1 MVDDTVTI
9 DGVSEGAAF
18 LDGKRERLF
27 AVDVFAVLGGG
38 DRRHGVP
45 TVAGRDENHIDILAL
60 EEFVHVD
67 ILVARRVAVDLIRVI
82 GNPIASRA
90 AHVADRFEMDVF
102 AFKKMTQVFGT
113 AAADT
118 DRAHI
123 KSIAWR
129 NFAVKS

>member
-1 MVDDTVTI
+1 MDDQT
-9 DGVSEGAAF
+9 GF
-18 LDGKRERLF
+18 LKGQSQGLF

-82 GNPIASRA
+82 GHPIASRA
-90 AHVADRFEMDVF
+90 AHVADRLEVNVF

-118 DRAHI
+118 GRAHI